1 MHRSPRTTGQY
12 DMYIPKTT
20 KYTAKSQQVLYH
32 LQSDVFFVTCTYYI
46 GCIVPP
52 IPTELNEIF
61 AS

>member
-1 MHRSPRTTGQY
+1 
-12 DMYIPKTT
+12 MYIPKTT